1 MVYAFLTVE
10 KIKDVLVE
18 LKNDNRG
25 ALILTPE
32 LKKTDKEFLHYCHLS
47 VDWDIP
53 SKQKM
58 TCLLISAIW
67 L

>member
-1 MVYAFLTVE
+1 MLSLKIFKKIYSIIFLVYAFLTVE

-32 LKKTDKEFLHYCHLS
+32 LKKTDKEFLHYCHF
-47 VDWDIP
+47 
-53 SKQKM
+53 
-58 TCLLISAIW
+58 
-67 L
+67 